1 MYEQVQTPL
10 CRDLVVHDD
19 KLESKLSTAKLFDQP
34 LFYSFRRDP
43 AARYSIKLQ
52 LIQFT
57 ARHVEIKKNKNK
69 KILASIEN
77 CSKYFQRETLSFSLR
92 TIQNLFR
99 DFIKFFF
106 EPCTQIY
113 WVLEDYTRCFPFKS
127 IYSNILEIVYGIL
140 NKN

>member
-1 MYEQVQTPL
+1 MYEYVRTAL

-19 KLESKLSTAKLFDQP
+19 KLESKLSTAKLFDRP

-57 ARHVEIKKNKNK
+57 ARHVEIKKKERKK

-77 CSKYFQRETLSFSLR
+77 CSKYFHREVLSSN
-92 TIQNLFR
+92 NL
-99 DFIKFFF
+99 
-106 EPCTQIY
+106 EP
-113 WVLEDYTRCFPFKS
+113 LS
-127 IYSNILEIVYGIL
+127 
-140 NKN
+140 

>member
-1 MYEQVQTPL
+1 MKEVNHLPNIVAIKMNVCIYVQTPL

-19 KLESKLSTAKLFDQP
+19 KLESKLSTAKLFDRP

-69 KILASIEN
+69 K
-77 CSKYFQRETLSFSLR
+77 YWLR
-92 TIQNLFR
+92 
-99 DFIKFFF
+99 
-106 EPCTQIY
+106 
-113 WVLEDYTRCFPFKS
+113 
-127 IYSNILEIVYGIL
+127 
-140 NKN
+140 